1 MVLLFFSFFGES
13 FFTLATLCARCAE
26 NRGCFEAAFP
36 HKGAA
41 IVVAAARLLADRAG
55 DNDLVLERTYA
66 VAFLARFVFSNQLFL
81 FTLPYDLI
89 LHYSYVLG
97 SHSLSHTHTHTHSF
111 LTQHGA

>member
-1 MVLLFFSFFGES
+1 MLLMVLLFFSFFGES

-81 FTLPYDLI
+81 FTLPYDLT
-89 LHYSYVLG
+89 L
-97 SHSLSHTHTHTHSF
+97 SLSLTHTHTHSF